1 MGKKKKKIQNEEI
14 DSENDE
20 EEQIDNKEIFDLS
33 NLNILLSIINS
44 NNNEKIDQL
53 SQFLSSFNIDE
64 IENENVYII
73 LTSENFLINY
83 INLLINP
90 NINIDIKN
98 NIVISL
104 LNIFILGDDVK
115 KSKCINYQILM
126 KNSLIN
132 IFIFF
137 YSEINSHIE
146 QLENE
151 NFANLIFNLSD
162 LFNLLIEILSKDE
175 NIKGKIQIF
184 DNVIGLLLNL
194 IINKNIQNK
203 EFKNVFLNIIYN
215 LISSFCIEINETN
228 QLNKL
233 KLIQIDDSNFI
244 CSLFYIY
251 CSNKKFDLNIQK
263 NIDLIYNNVN
273 NTEQFISKVI
283 KFKDTLNKYFND
295 ESMEINTSIKEEIQ
309 NFYQIVNQFYIYI
322 KTFNDIFE
330 NIEDKNLDTNNISD
344 LVYSDIISLT
354 VSSIFTKEL
363 INKSLNDTFLSNTIL
378 LFENLQLNRI
388 DSYLL
393 KDSNKLLKAK
403 QNISQIEILSLNII
417 HNAISKFNIFNFLKI
432 NNHNKTNLFIL
443 QNYIINSLN
452 NYQKYDDEYI
462 LLVILLLRNLINIKI
477 NLEIIIEKTDYKL
490 LFTIMNKYI
499 NNNFLKCN
507 ILDIIA
513 YIYSIPIEKLPL
525 KLKEKYYTNN
535 KEINSILNSLFYK
548 ESSCEVLSHTL
559 NAFMDIYQWDDIKL
573 NKILKDSQVLILIKN
588 GIRQFKS
595 RMNSELKSN
604 IIDKE
609 IYEEIELTLTN
620 IKSFLKYKENI

>member
-1 MGKKKKKIQNEEI
+1 MGKKKKKIQNEES
-14 DSENDE
+14 DSENEEDE
-20 EEQIDNKEIFDLS
+20 QLNNNEIFDLS
-33 NLNILLSIINS
+33 NLDNLLSIINS
-44 NNNEKIDQL
+44 NNYERIDQL
-53 SQFLSSFNIDE
+53 SQFLSSFNFDE
-64 IENENVYII
+64 IENEYII

-90 NINIDIKN
+90 NITIEIKN
-98 NIVISL
+98 NIIISL
-104 LNIFILGDDVK
+104 LNIFILGGDEK

-126 KNSLIN
+126 KNSLLN
-132 IFIFF
+132 IFNFF

-151 NFANLIFNLSD
+151 NCSNLIFNLSD

-175 NIKGKIQIF
+175 NIKGKIQTF
-184 DNVIGLLLNL
+184 DNIIGSL
-194 IINKNIQNK
+194 INIISNNHLKNN

-215 LISSFCIEINETN
+215 LTSSFCIEINEKN

-251 CSNKKFDLNIQK
+251 CSNKKFDLDIQK
-263 NIDLIYNNVN
+263 IIDLIYNNVN
-273 NTEQFISKVI
+273 NSENLISIVI
-283 KFKDTLNKYFND
+283 KFKDILDKYLNE

-309 NFYQIVNQFYIYI
+309 IFYQVVNQFYIYI

-330 NIEDKNLDTNNISD
+330 NIDDENLNTNNLSD
-344 LVYSDIISLT
+344 LIYSDVISLT

-363 INKSLNDTFLSNTIL
+363 IKKSLNNTFLSNIIS
-378 LFENLQLNRI
+378 LFQNLQLNRI

-417 HNAISKFNIFNFLKI
+417 NNAISKFNISNFLNT
-432 NNHNKTNLFIL
+432 NNYNKNNSFII

-462 LLVILLLRNLINIKI
+462 LLLILLLRNLINIKI
-477 NLEIIIEKTDYKL
+477 NLEIIIEQIDYKL

-507 ILDIIA
+507 IIDIIA
-513 YIYSIPIEKLPL
+513 YIYSVPIEKLPL
-525 KLKEKYYTNN
+525 KLKDNYYTNN
-535 KEINSILNSLFYK
+535 KEINTLLNSLFYK

-573 NKILKDSQVLILIKN
+573 NKILKDSQVLTLIKN

-609 IYEEIELTLTN
+609 IYEEIELTLSN